1 MLIAIFILIK
11 FFILESEVS
20 IQMKK
25 NLLKKAFTGT
35 LAAILGFSFTPVTK
49 PMAANAADLYEQGT
63 HGGLDWELLNEDD
76 KGTAKME
83 LKDYGGFIAEW
94 NKVEYYH
101 AKTGK
106 KWASNSPTWESV
118 GDIKMYYD
126 ADYRPNGNSYLAV
139 YGWTR
144 KDLVEYY
151 IIENFG
157 TWRPPGGQGQVG
169 TITVNGHIYDVY
181 KAMRYN
187 QPSIDGN
194 TTFPQYFSVRRDNDK
209 SSKGV
214 IDISEHFKQWEKLGL
229 DMGSELYEV
238 SLVVEGY
245 QSSGYAEVKKNII
258 TIDGKTINKFDQTDD
273 TEIPPEPTKPME
285 PDENGHYINESF
297 ESSTGDFASIGN
309 SIVTNSS
316 NESNS
321 GSKSLAIS
329 GRTDSWNGAAIN
341 LDEYTFKAGESY
353 GFSVMAMQNE
363 TSSEDFN
370 LTLQYTDSSGT
381 EQYADVATATG
392 SNGEWVQLSNP
403 GFKIP
408 DDASN
413 MLLYVQTVDT
423 TTDFYIDDAILAQ
436 ENKISSTP
444 SSKAMR
450 GDMNSDNEIDI
461 YDLPLMR
468 KAVLNSFSGS
478 ATSAAAD
485 IDGDGNIAI
494 NDAVL
499 LNQYIYGKI
508 SSFPTANNTD
518 A

>member
-1 MLIAIFILIK
+1 
-11 FFILESEVS
+11 
-20 IQMKK
+20 MKK

-106 KWASNSPTWESV
+106 KWDSDSLALETVDNIE
-118 GDIKMYYD
+118 MYYD
-126 ADYRPNGNSYLAV
+126 VDYKPDGYSYLAS
-139 YGWTR
+139 YGWT
-144 KDLVEYY
+144 KNSLVEFF
-151 IIENFG
+151 IIENYG
-157 TWRPPGGQGQVG
+157 TWRPPGGQGSVA

-181 KAMRYN
+181 KIRSSDESVAGGD
-187 QPSIDGN
+187 S
-194 TTFPQYFSVRRDNDK
+194 FLQYFSVRRDNDK
-209 SSKGV
+209 GTNGK
-214 IDISEHFKQWEKLGL
+214 IDISEHFRQWEKLGL
-229 DMGSELYEV
+229 DLGKELCEV

-297 ESSTGDFASIGN
+297 ESSTGDFASRGN

-381 EQYADVATATG
+381 EQYADVATATDRA
-392 SNGEWVQLSNP
+392 P
-403 GFKIP
+403 F
-408 DDASN
+408 
-413 MLLYVQTVDT
+413 
-423 TTDFYIDDAILAQ
+423 
-436 ENKISSTP
+436 
-444 SSKAMR
+444 R
-450 GDMNSDNEIDI
+450 I
-461 YDLPLMR
+461 YARSVCCCCLRREVP
-468 KAVLNSFSGS
+468 
-478 ATSAAAD
+478 
-485 IDGDGNIAI
+485 
-494 NDAVL
+494 
-499 LNQYIYGKI
+499 
-508 SSFPTANNTD
+508 
-518 A
+518 